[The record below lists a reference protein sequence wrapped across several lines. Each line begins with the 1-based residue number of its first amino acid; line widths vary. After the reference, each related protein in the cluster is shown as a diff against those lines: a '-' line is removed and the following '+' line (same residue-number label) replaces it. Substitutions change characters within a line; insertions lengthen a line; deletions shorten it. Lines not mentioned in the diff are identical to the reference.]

1 MLAFLLGVAKKE
13 RDESGAASSHA
24 SMLKTAFV
32 AARDRGRLQVIAGV
46 LMGYGFRKVVHR
58 LGLRYLAH
66 FALRITPPNDI
77 MKLPRPVRVRL
88 AIEALGPTFIKF
100 GQILA
105 SRPDLL
111 PPYWTDELSK
121 LHSQVAPVPW
131 EKIRSQLET
140 DLGGSP
146 HDLFA
151 EFDETPIASASI
163 AQVYRAKL
171 QTGEAVVVKVL
182 RPGLRKIIE
191 ADLRLMTHA
200 SRIVESQMPE
210 LRRYK
215 PQEQMRHLA
224 HGLNG
229 ELDLANE
236 GRNCELL
243 AELFTDR
250 DDIVFPKIYW
260 EWTSERVLVQEFIDG
275 VFLGD
280 AEGLRNAAVDKA
292 ALAQKGT
299 DAFLHMALI
308 DGVFHADP
316 HPGNILAL
324 TGDRLAFIDF
334 GIIGRLSQRRREQL
348 LMLIGSMLKKDADG
362 LMAVLLEW
370 SGTGAPD
377 LAKLEHSSQAFV
389 MRHSGTT
396 LDLGVVLTDF
406 MTMAREHD
414 LAMPT
419 DLAVLFK
426 GLITADGVMRQLD
439 PNFDLFH
446 AAAPTVQKTLEARF
460 SLDGLRKKVEAVGAG
475 FYGVA
480 SELPTLIHLMLVR
493 LKQGK
498 MTVEIEMKGMDKLIH
513 GIERAAA
520 RVAVALVA
528 AAFSITLA
536 PRLIDLGR
544 PVFATVSVLVCI
556 IGVGWLVLLSR
567 DPHR

>member
-1 MLAFLLGVAKKE
+1 
-13 RDESGAASSHA
+13 
-24 SMLKTAFV
+24 MLKTAFV

-46 LMGYGFRKVVHR
+46 LISYGFRKVVHQ

-66 FALRITPPNDI
+66 FALRITPPNDV

-111 PPYWTDELSK
+111 PPYWTDELAK
-121 LHSQVAPVPW
+121 LHSQVSPIGW
-131 EKIRSQLET
+131 EKIRPQLEA

-146 HDLFA
+146 FEIFA
-151 EFDETPIASASI
+151 SFDSEPIASASI

-171 QTGEAVVVKVL
+171 QSGEDVVVKVL
-182 RPGLRKIIE
+182 RPGLRRIIE

-200 SRIVESQMPE
+200 SRIVEATMPE
-210 LRRYK
+210 MRRYR

-224 HGLNG
+224 HGING

-243 AELFTDR
+243 ADLFADR

-260 EWTSERVLVQEFIDG
+260 EWTSERVLVQEFIAG
-275 VFLGD
+275 VFVGD
-280 AEGLRNAAVDKA
+280 VQGLADMGADKA
-292 ALAQKGT
+292 VLAQKGT

-316 HPGNILAL
+316 HPGNIMAL
-324 TGDRLAFIDF
+324 PGDRLAFIDF
-334 GIIGRLSQRRREQL
+334 GIIGRLSQRRRGQL
-348 LMLIGSMLKKDADG
+348 LMLIGAMLKKDADG

-377 LAKLEHSSQAFV
+377 LSKLEASSQQFV
-389 MRHSGTT
+389 TRHSGIT
-396 LDLGVVLTDF
+396 LDLGMVLTDF

-446 AAAPTVQKTLEARF
+446 AAAPTVQKTMQARF
-460 SLDGLRKKVEAVGAG
+460 SLSGLKKQLESVGAG
-475 FYGVA
+475 FFGVA
-480 SELPTLIHLMLVR
+480 TELPSLIHLMLVR

-498 MTVEIEMKGMDKLIH
+498 MTVEIEMKGMDKLVH

-544 PVFATVSVLVCI
+544 PVFATLSIVVCG

-567 DPHR
+567 GKG